1 MRCVLSHADNTT
13 WFELGNEQYNPHFAE
28 QVAAMEAR
36 ATKIGMP
43 PNMLHYLWPE
53 GPGDSPGRPSF
64 VPNATDV
71 AAINALGLGV
81 REKGNRKRTPA

>member
-43 PNMLHYLWPE
+43 PNPPNYNVAWCAVVRPA
-53 GPGDSPGRPSF
+53 DNRSP
-64 VPNATDV
+64 
-71 AAINALGLGV
+71 
-81 REKGNRKRTPA
+81 